1 MTVSCLYKYIVTQ
14 RIKELEEKNAKLTK
28 EVEAMSVK
36 VAELNVFDLIKDSG
50 DGTVDA
56 SKILVAA
63 LESKVFKKFSLLD
76 EKIKDSMNE
85 VLKAKNGTINNKNE
99 IDGLSRLITKLRDDL
114 EDTGNKNQENVEL
127 LHKEDSN
134 ITASMKEATEN
145 LQSNITKLQE
155 DLEKKISQIQYEI
168 NDKIIA
174 LESLPISSVENNK
187 ATSSKEGDI
196 FDDNKF
202 KALAKKVN
210 DVENLV
216 RQIMNSKALDEVSNT
231 VKSIQFDLQNR
242 LNHDDLKELYNF
254 HYGDVELINDVKDSI
269 NLLYDDNRKAINDIQ
284 ALNRKMES
292 ITANVTALQSM
303 PRGGGDKGPTVDIT
317 KFIDTGKFMESTKA
331 LYKEIERI
339 RKDNEDN
346 RRNIDDILNQIKTLA
361 NADNVNNVE
370 TKLTNLITEFKV
382 VVNKKYADKYETN
395 KIIKVLENQMKAIQE
410 DSSKRNEAG
419 DNWLLAKRPLNSFK
433 CASCEANLEH
443 LNSNQEYLPWNK
455 YPARDDKSYRM
466 GSGFSHMLQMMSSEL
481 VKNYD
486 KKEFSSDIEDS
497 KRKKRSFSGIRNK
510 VRSGRIAL
518 PKVRI
523 NKKAINLIDDMP
535 HYSDDENN
543 YSDNYETKQVVLN
556 PTSPKIMKVV
566 KKKKQS
572 NI

>member
-1 MTVSCLYKYIVTQ
+1 MG
-14 RIKELEEKNAKLTK
+14 
-28 EVEAMSVK
+28 VK

-50 DGTVDA
+50 DGSVDA

-63 LESKVFKKFSLLD
+63 LESKVFKKFSLID

-85 VLKAKNGTINNKNE
+85 VLKAKNATINYKNE
-99 IDGLSRLITKLRDDL
+99 IDGLSRLITKLRDDI
-114 EDTGNKNQENVEL
+114 EDTDNKIKENVEIL
-127 LHKEDSN
+127 NKED
-134 ITASMKEATEN
+134 ASIKTSMNDAGLNFQN
-145 LQSNITKLQE
+145 LITKLQE
-155 DLEKKISQIQYEI
+155 DLEKKITQIQYEI

-174 LESLPISSVENNK
+174 LESLPISSAEN
-187 ATSSKEGDI
+187 ATSAKEGDI
-196 FDDNKF
+196 FDDKKF

-216 RQIMNSKALDEVSNT
+216 RQIMNSKALDEVNNKI
-231 VKSIQFDLQNR
+231 KSLQFDLQNR

-284 ALNRKMES
+284 ALNRKIES
-292 ITANVTALQSM
+292 ITANVTALQAM

-331 LYKEIERI
+331 LYKEIERL

-346 RRNIDDILNQIKTLA
+346 RRNIDDILNQIKSMA

-370 TKLTNLITEFKV
+370 AKLTNLITEFKV

-395 KIIKVLENQMKAIQE
+395 KIIKVLENQVKAIQE
-410 DSSKRNEAG
+410 DSSKKNEG
-419 DNWLLAKRPLNSFK
+419 GENWLLAKRPLNNFK
-433 CASCEANLEH
+433 CASCEANLEKM
-443 LNSNQEYLPWNK
+443 NSNQEYLPWNK
-455 YPARDDKSYRM
+455 YPARDEKSYRM
-466 GSGFSHMLQMMSSEL
+466 GSGFSHVLQMMSSEL

-486 KKEFSSDIEDS
+486 KKDFSSDIEDS
-497 KRKKRSFSGIRNK
+497 KGKKRAFSGIRNK

-523 NKKAINLIDDMP
+523 NKKPINLIDDMP

-543 YSDNYETKQVVLN
+543 FSDHYETKQVVLN

-572 NI
+572 KI

>member
-1 MTVSCLYKYIVTQ
+1 MG
-14 RIKELEEKNAKLTK
+14 
-28 EVEAMSVK
+28 VK

-50 DGTVDA
+50 DGSVDA

-63 LESKVFKKFSLLD
+63 LESKVFKKFSLID

-85 VLKAKNGTINNKNE
+85 VLKAKNATINYKNE
-99 IDGLSRLITKLRDDL
+99 IDGLSRLITKLRDDI
-114 EDTGNKNQENVEL
+114 EDTDNKIKENVEIL
-127 LHKEDSN
+127 NKED
-134 ITASMKEATEN
+134 ASIKTSMNDAGLNFQN
-145 LQSNITKLQE
+145 LITKLQE
-155 DLEKKISQIQYEI
+155 DLEKKITQIQYEI

-174 LESLPISSVENNK
+174 LESLPISSAEN
-187 ATSSKEGDI
+187 ATSAKEGDI
-196 FDDNKF
+196 FDDKKF

-216 RQIMNSKALDEVSNT
+216 RQIMNSKALDEVNNKI
-231 VKSIQFDLQNR
+231 KSLQFDLQNR

-284 ALNRKMES
+284 ALNRKIES
-292 ITANVTALQSM
+292 ITANVTALQAM

-331 LYKEIERI
+331 LYKEIERL

-346 RRNIDDILNQIKTLA
+346 RRNIDDILNQIKSMA

-370 TKLTNLITEFKV
+370 AKLTNLITEFKV

-395 KIIKVLENQMKAIQE
+395 KIIKVLENQVKAIQE
-410 DSSKRNEAG
+410 DSSKKNEG
-419 DNWLLAKRPLNSFK
+419 GENWLLAKRPLNNFK
-433 CASCEANLEH
+433 CASCEANLENM
-443 LNSNQEYLPWNK
+443 NSNREYLPWNK
-455 YPARDDKSYRM
+455 YPARDEKSYRM
-466 GSGFSHMLQMMSSEL
+466 GSGFSHVLQMMSSEL

-486 KKEFSSDIEDS
+486 KKDFSSDIEDS
-497 KRKKRSFSGIRNK
+497 KGKKRSFSGIRNK

-523 NKKAINLIDDMP
+523 NKKPINLIDDMP

-543 YSDNYETKQVVLN
+543 FSDHYETKQVVLN

-572 NI
+572 KI

>member
-1 MTVSCLYKYIVTQ
+1 MG
-14 RIKELEEKNAKLTK
+14 
-28 EVEAMSVK
+28 VK

-50 DGTVDA
+50 DGSVDA

-63 LESKVFKKFSLLD
+63 LESKVFKKFSLID

-85 VLKAKNGTINNKNE
+85 VLKAKNATINYKNE
-99 IDGLSRLITKLRDDL
+99 IDGLSRLITKLRDDI
-114 EDTGNKNQENVEL
+114 EDTDNKIKENVEIL
-127 LHKEDSN
+127 NKED
-134 ITASMKEATEN
+134 ASIKTSMNDAGLNFQN
-145 LQSNITKLQE
+145 LITKLQE
-155 DLEKKISQIQYEI
+155 DLEKKITQIQYEI

-174 LESLPISSVENNK
+174 LESLPISSAEN
-187 ATSSKEGDI
+187 ATSAKEGDI
-196 FDDNKF
+196 FDDKKF

-216 RQIMNSKALDEVSNT
+216 RQIMNSKALDEVNNKI
-231 VKSIQFDLQNR
+231 KSLQFDLQNR

-284 ALNRKMES
+284 ALNRKIES
-292 ITANVTALQSM
+292 ITANVTALQAM

-331 LYKEIERI
+331 LYKEIERL

-346 RRNIDDILNQIKTLA
+346 RRNIDDILNQIKSMA

-370 TKLTNLITEFKV
+370 AKLTNLITEFKV

-395 KIIKVLENQMKAIQE
+395 KIIKVLENQVKAIQE
-410 DSSKRNEAG
+410 DSSKKNEG
-419 DNWLLAKRPLNSFK
+419 GENWLLAKRPLNNFK
-433 CASCEANLEH
+433 CASCEANLENM
-443 LNSNQEYLPWNK
+443 NSNQEYLPWNK
-455 YPARDDKSYRM
+455 YPARDEKSYRM
-466 GSGFSHMLQMMSSEL
+466 GSGFSHVLQMMSSEL

-486 KKEFSSDIEDS
+486 KKDFSSDIEDS
-497 KRKKRSFSGIRNK
+497 KGKKRSFSGIRKK

-523 NKKAINLIDDMP
+523 NKKPINLIDDMP

-543 YSDNYETKQVVLN
+543 FSDHYETKQVVLN

-572 NI
+572 KI

>member
-1 MTVSCLYKYIVTQ
+1 MG
-14 RIKELEEKNAKLTK
+14 
-28 EVEAMSVK
+28 VK

-50 DGTVDA
+50 DGSVDA

-63 LESKVFKKFSLLD
+63 LESKVFKKFSLID

-85 VLKAKNGTINNKNE
+85 VLKAKNATINNKNE
-99 IDGLSRLITKLRDDL
+99 IDGLSRLITKLRDDI
-114 EDTGNKNQENVEL
+114 EDTDNKIKENVEIL
-127 LHKEDSN
+127 NKED
-134 ITASMKEATEN
+134 ASIKTSMNDAGLNFQN
-145 LQSNITKLQE
+145 LITKLQE
-155 DLEKKISQIQYEI
+155 DLEKKITQIQYEI

-174 LESLPISSVENNK
+174 LESLPISSAEN
-187 ATSSKEGDI
+187 ATSAKEGDI
-196 FDDNKF
+196 FDDKKF

-216 RQIMNSKALDEVSNT
+216 RQIMNSKALDEVNNKI
-231 VKSIQFDLQNR
+231 KSLQFDLQNR

-284 ALNRKMES
+284 ALNRKIES
-292 ITANVTALQSM
+292 ITANVTALQAM

-331 LYKEIERI
+331 LYKEIERL

-346 RRNIDDILNQIKTLA
+346 RRNIDDILNQIKSMA

-370 TKLTNLITEFKV
+370 AKLTNLITEFKV

-395 KIIKVLENQMKAIQE
+395 KIIKVLENQVKAIQE
-410 DSSKRNEAG
+410 DSSKKNEG
-419 DNWLLAKRPLNSFK
+419 GENWLLAKRPLNNFK
-433 CASCEANLEH
+433 CASCEANLENM
-443 LNSNQEYLPWNK
+443 NSNQEYLPWNK
-455 YPARDDKSYRM
+455 YPARDEKSYRM
-466 GSGFSHMLQMMSSEL
+466 GSGFSHVLQMMSSEL

-486 KKEFSSDIEDS
+486 KKDFSSDIEDS
-497 KRKKRSFSGIRNK
+497 KGKKRSFSGIRNK

-523 NKKAINLIDDMP
+523 NKKPINLIDDMP

-543 YSDNYETKQVVLN
+543 FSDHYETKQVVLN

-572 NI
+572 KI

>member
-1 MTVSCLYKYIVTQ
+1 MG
-14 RIKELEEKNAKLTK
+14 
-28 EVEAMSVK
+28 VK

-50 DGTVDA
+50 DGSVDA

-63 LESKVFKKFSLLD
+63 LESKVFKKFSLID

-85 VLKAKNGTINNKNE
+85 VLKAKNATINYKNE
-99 IDGLSRLITKLRDDL
+99 IDGLSRLITKLRDDI
-114 EDTGNKNQENVEL
+114 EDTDNKIKENVEIL
-127 LHKEDSN
+127 NKED
-134 ITASMKEATEN
+134 ASIKTSMNDAGLNFQN
-145 LQSNITKLQE
+145 LITKLQE
-155 DLEKKISQIQYEI
+155 DLEKKITQIQYEI

-174 LESLPISSVENNK
+174 LESLPISSAEN
-187 ATSSKEGDI
+187 ATSAKEGDI
-196 FDDNKF
+196 FDDKKF

-216 RQIMNSKALDEVSNT
+216 RQIMNSKALDEVNNKI
-231 VKSIQFDLQNR
+231 KSLQFDLQNR

-284 ALNRKMES
+284 ALNRKIES
-292 ITANVTALQSM
+292 ITANVTALQAM

-331 LYKEIERI
+331 LYKEIERL

-346 RRNIDDILNQIKTLA
+346 RRNIDDILNQIKSMA

-370 TKLTNLITEFKV
+370 AKLTNLITEFKV

-395 KIIKVLENQMKAIQE
+395 KIIKVLENQVKAIQE
-410 DSSKRNEAG
+410 DSSKKNEG
-419 DNWLLAKRPLNSFK
+419 GENWLLAKRPLNNFK
-433 CASCEANLEH
+433 CASCEANLENM
-443 LNSNQEYLPWNK
+443 NSNQEYLPWNK
-455 YPARDDKSYRM
+455 YPARDEKSYRM
-466 GSGFSHMLQMMSSEL
+466 GSGFSHVLQMMSSEL

-486 KKEFSSDIEDS
+486 KKDFSSDIEDS
-497 KRKKRSFSGIRNK
+497 KGKKRSFSGIRNK

-523 NKKAINLIDDMP
+523 NKKPINLIDDMP
-535 HYSDDENN
+535 LYSDDENN
-543 YSDNYETKQVVLN
+543 FSDHYETKQVVLN

-572 NI
+572 KI

>member
-1 MTVSCLYKYIVTQ
+1 MG
-14 RIKELEEKNAKLTK
+14 
-28 EVEAMSVK
+28 VK

-50 DGTVDA
+50 DGSVDA

-63 LESKVFKKFSLLD
+63 LESKVFKKFSLID

-85 VLKAKNGTINNKNE
+85 VLKAKNATINYKNE
-99 IDGLSRLITKLRDDL
+99 IDGLSRLITKLRDDI
-114 EDTGNKNQENVEL
+114 EDTDNKIKENVEIL
-127 LHKEDSN
+127 NKED
-134 ITASMKEATEN
+134 ASIKTSMNDAGLNFQN
-145 LQSNITKLQE
+145 LITKLQE
-155 DLEKKISQIQYEI
+155 DLEKKITQIQYEI

-174 LESLPISSVENNK
+174 LESLPISSAEN
-187 ATSSKEGDI
+187 ATSAKEGDI
-196 FDDNKF
+196 LDDKKF

-216 RQIMNSKALDEVSNT
+216 RQIMNSKALDEVNNKI
-231 VKSIQFDLQNR
+231 KSLQFDLQNR

-284 ALNRKMES
+284 ALNRKIES
-292 ITANVTALQSM
+292 ITANVTALQAM

-331 LYKEIERI
+331 LYKEIERL

-346 RRNIDDILNQIKTLA
+346 RRNIDDILNQIKSMA

-370 TKLTNLITEFKV
+370 AKLTNLITEFKV

-395 KIIKVLENQMKAIQE
+395 KIIKVLENQVKAIQE
-410 DSSKRNEAG
+410 DSSKKNEG
-419 DNWLLAKRPLNSFK
+419 GENWLLAKRPLNNFK
-433 CASCEANLEH
+433 CASCEANLEKM
-443 LNSNQEYLPWNK
+443 NSNQEYLPWNK
-455 YPARDDKSYRM
+455 YPARDEKSYRM
-466 GSGFSHMLQMMSSEL
+466 GSGFSHVLQMMSSEL

-486 KKEFSSDIEDS
+486 KKDFSSDIEDS
-497 KRKKRSFSGIRNK
+497 KGKKRAFSGIRNK

-523 NKKAINLIDDMP
+523 NKKPINLIDDMP

-543 YSDNYETKQVVLN
+543 FSDHYETKQVVLN

-572 NI
+572 KI

>member
-1 MTVSCLYKYIVTQ
+1 MG
-14 RIKELEEKNAKLTK
+14 
-28 EVEAMSVK
+28 VK

-50 DGTVDA
+50 DGSVDA

-63 LESKVFKKFSLLD
+63 LESKVFKKFSLID

-85 VLKAKNGTINNKNE
+85 VLKAKNATINCKNE
-99 IDGLSRLITKLRDDL
+99 IDGLSRLITKLRDDI
-114 EDTGNKNQENVEL
+114 EDTDNKIKENVEIL
-127 LHKEDSN
+127 NKED
-134 ITASMKEATEN
+134 ASIKTSMNDAGLNFQN
-145 LQSNITKLQE
+145 LITKLQE
-155 DLEKKISQIQYEI
+155 DLEKKITQIQYEI

-174 LESLPISSVENNK
+174 LESLPISSAEN
-187 ATSSKEGDI
+187 ATSAKEGDI
-196 FDDNKF
+196 FDDKKF

-216 RQIMNSKALDEVSNT
+216 RQIMNSKALDEVNNKI
-231 VKSIQFDLQNR
+231 KSLQFDLQNR

-284 ALNRKMES
+284 ALNRKIES
-292 ITANVTALQSM
+292 ITANVTALQAM

-331 LYKEIERI
+331 LYKEIERL

-346 RRNIDDILNQIKTLA
+346 RRNIDDILNQIKSMA

-370 TKLTNLITEFKV
+370 AKLTNLITEFKV

-395 KIIKVLENQMKAIQE
+395 KIIKVLENQVKAIQE
-410 DSSKRNEAG
+410 DSSKKNEG
-419 DNWLLAKRPLNSFK
+419 GENWLLAKRPLNNFK
-433 CASCEANLEH
+433 CASCEANLENM
-443 LNSNQEYLPWNK
+443 NSNQEYLPWNK
-455 YPARDDKSYRM
+455 YPARDEKSYRM
-466 GSGFSHMLQMMSSEL
+466 GSGFSHVLQMMSSEL

-486 KKEFSSDIEDS
+486 KKDFSSDIEDS
-497 KRKKRSFSGIRNK
+497 KGKKRSFSGIRNK

-523 NKKAINLIDDMP
+523 NKKPINLIDDMP

-543 YSDNYETKQVVLN
+543 FSDHYETKQVVLN

-572 NI
+572 KI

>member
-1 MTVSCLYKYIVTQ
+1 MG
-14 RIKELEEKNAKLTK
+14 
-28 EVEAMSVK
+28 VK

-50 DGTVDA
+50 DGSVDA

-63 LESKVFKKFSLLD
+63 LESKVFKKFSLID

-85 VLKAKNGTINNKNE
+85 VLKAKNATINYKNE
-99 IDGLSRLITKLRDDL
+99 IDGLSRLITKLRDDI
-114 EDTGNKNQENVEL
+114 EDTDNKIKENVEIL
-127 LHKEDSN
+127 NKED
-134 ITASMKEATEN
+134 ASIKTSMNDAGLNFQN
-145 LQSNITKLQE
+145 LITKLQE
-155 DLEKKISQIQYEI
+155 DLEKKITQIQYEI

-174 LESLPISSVENNK
+174 LESLPISSAEN
-187 ATSSKEGDI
+187 ATSAKEGDI
-196 FDDNKF
+196 FDDKKF
-202 KALAKKVN
+202 KALAKKVS

-216 RQIMNSKALDEVSNT
+216 RQIMNSKALDEVNNKI
-231 VKSIQFDLQNR
+231 KSLQFDLQNR

-284 ALNRKMES
+284 ALNRKIES
-292 ITANVTALQSM
+292 ITANVTALQAM

-331 LYKEIERI
+331 LYKEIERL

-346 RRNIDDILNQIKTLA
+346 RRNIDDILNQIKSMA

-370 TKLTNLITEFKV
+370 AKLTNLITEFKV

-395 KIIKVLENQMKAIQE
+395 KIIKVLENQVKAIQE
-410 DSSKRNEAG
+410 DSSKKNEG
-419 DNWLLAKRPLNSFK
+419 GENWLLAKRPLNNFK
-433 CASCEANLEH
+433 CASCEANLENM
-443 LNSNQEYLPWNK
+443 NSNQEYLPWNK
-455 YPARDDKSYRM
+455 YPARDEKSYRM
-466 GSGFSHMLQMMSSEL
+466 GSGFSHVLQMMSSEL

-486 KKEFSSDIEDS
+486 KKDFSSDIEDS
-497 KRKKRSFSGIRNK
+497 KGKKRSFSGIRNK

-523 NKKAINLIDDMP
+523 NKKPINLIDDMP

-543 YSDNYETKQVVLN
+543 FSDHYETKQVVLN

-572 NI
+572 KI

>member
-1 MTVSCLYKYIVTQ
+1 MG
-14 RIKELEEKNAKLTK
+14 
-28 EVEAMSVK
+28 VK

-50 DGTVDA
+50 DGSVDA

-63 LESKVFKKFSLLD
+63 LESKVFKKFSLID

-85 VLKAKNGTINNKNE
+85 VLKAKNATINYKNE
-99 IDGLSRLITKLRDDL
+99 IDGLSRLITKLRDDI
-114 EDTGNKNQENVEL
+114 EDTDNKIKENVEIL
-127 LHKEDSN
+127 NKED
-134 ITASMKEATEN
+134 ASIKTSMNDAGLNFQN
-145 LQSNITKLQE
+145 LITKLQE
-155 DLEKKISQIQYEI
+155 DLEKKITQIQYEI

-174 LESLPISSVENNK
+174 LESLPISSAEN
-187 ATSSKEGDI
+187 ATSAKEGDI
-196 FDDNKF
+196 FDDKKF

-216 RQIMNSKALDEVSNT
+216 RQIMNSKALDEVNNKI
-231 VKSIQFDLQNR
+231 KSLQFDLQNR

-284 ALNRKMES
+284 ALNRKIES
-292 ITANVTALQSM
+292 ITANVTALQAM

-331 LYKEIERI
+331 LYKEIERL

-346 RRNIDDILNQIKTLA
+346 RRNIDDILNQIKSMA

-370 TKLTNLITEFKV
+370 AKLTNLITEFKV

-395 KIIKVLENQMKAIQE
+395 KIIKVLENQVKAIQE
-410 DSSKRNEAG
+410 DSSKKNEG
-419 DNWLLAKRPLNSFK
+419 GENWLLAKRPLNNFK
-433 CASCEANLEH
+433 CASCEANLENM
-443 LNSNQEYLPWNK
+443 NSNQEYLPWNK
-455 YPARDDKSYRM
+455 YPARDEKSYRM
-466 GSGFSHMLQMMSSEL
+466 GSGFSHVLQMMSSEL

-486 KKEFSSDIEDS
+486 KKDFSSDIEDS
-497 KRKKRSFSGIRNK
+497 KGKKRAFSGIRNK

-523 NKKAINLIDDMP
+523 NKKPINLIDDMP

-543 YSDNYETKQVVLN
+543 FSDHYETKQVVLN

-572 NI
+572 KI

>member
-1 MTVSCLYKYIVTQ
+1 MG
-14 RIKELEEKNAKLTK
+14 
-28 EVEAMSVK
+28 VK

-50 DGTVDA
+50 DGSVDA

-63 LESKVFKKFSLLD
+63 LESKVFKKFSLID

-85 VLKAKNGTINNKNE
+85 VLKAKNATINYKNE
-99 IDGLSRLITKLRDDL
+99 IDGLSRLITKLRDDI
-114 EDTGNKNQENVEL
+114 EDTDNKIKENVEIL
-127 LHKEDSN
+127 NKED
-134 ITASMKEATEN
+134 ASIKTSMNDAGLNFQN
-145 LQSNITKLQE
+145 LITKLQE
-155 DLEKKISQIQYEI
+155 DLEKKITQIQYEI

-174 LESLPISSVENNK
+174 LESLPISSAEN
-187 ATSSKEGDI
+187 ATSAKEGDI
-196 FDDNKF
+196 FDDKKF

-216 RQIMNSKALDEVSNT
+216 RQIMNSKALDEVNNKI
-231 VKSIQFDLQNR
+231 KSLQFDLQNR

-269 NLLYDDNRKAINDIQ
+269 NLLYDDNRKAINDIH
-284 ALNRKMES
+284 ALNRKIES
-292 ITANVTALQSM
+292 ITANVTALQAM

-331 LYKEIERI
+331 LYKEIERL

-346 RRNIDDILNQIKTLA
+346 RRNIDDILNQIKSMA

-370 TKLTNLITEFKV
+370 AKLTNLITEFKV

-395 KIIKVLENQMKAIQE
+395 KIIKVLENQVKAIQE
-410 DSSKRNEAG
+410 DSSKKNEG
-419 DNWLLAKRPLNSFK
+419 GENWLLAKRPLNNFK
-433 CASCEANLEH
+433 CASCEANLENM
-443 LNSNQEYLPWNK
+443 NSNQEYLPWNK
-455 YPARDDKSYRM
+455 YPARDEKSYRM
-466 GSGFSHMLQMMSSEL
+466 GSGFSHVLQMMSSEL

-486 KKEFSSDIEDS
+486 KKDFSSDIEDS
-497 KRKKRSFSGIRNK
+497 KGKKRSFSGIRKK

-523 NKKAINLIDDMP
+523 NKKPINLIDDMP

-543 YSDNYETKQVVLN
+543 FSDHYETKQVVLN

-572 NI
+572 KI

>member
-1 MTVSCLYKYIVTQ
+1 MG
-14 RIKELEEKNAKLTK
+14 
-28 EVEAMSVK
+28 VK

-50 DGTVDA
+50 DGSVDA

-63 LESKVFKKFSLLD
+63 LESKVFKKFSLID

-85 VLKAKNGTINNKNE
+85 VLKAKNATINYKNE
-99 IDGLSRLITKLRDDL
+99 IDGLSRLITKLRDDI
-114 EDTGNKNQENVEL
+114 EDTDNKIKENVEIL
-127 LHKEDSN
+127 NKED
-134 ITASMKEATEN
+134 ASIKTSMNDAGLNFQN
-145 LQSNITKLQE
+145 LITKLQE
-155 DLEKKISQIQYEI
+155 DLEEKITQIQYEI

-174 LESLPISSVENNK
+174 LESLPISSAEN
-187 ATSSKEGDI
+187 ATSAKEGDI
-196 FDDNKF
+196 FDDKKF

-216 RQIMNSKALDEVSNT
+216 RQIMNSKALDEVNNKI
-231 VKSIQFDLQNR
+231 KSLQFDLQNR

-284 ALNRKMES
+284 ALNRKIES
-292 ITANVTALQSM
+292 ITANVTALQAM

-331 LYKEIERI
+331 LYKEIERL

-346 RRNIDDILNQIKTLA
+346 RRNIDDILNQIKSMA

-370 TKLTNLITEFKV
+370 AKLTNLITEFKV

-395 KIIKVLENQMKAIQE
+395 KIIKVLENQVKAIQE
-410 DSSKRNEAG
+410 DSSKKNEG
-419 DNWLLAKRPLNSFK
+419 GENWLLAKRPLNNFK
-433 CASCEANLEH
+433 CASCEANLEKM
-443 LNSNQEYLPWNK
+443 NSNQEYLPWNK
-455 YPARDDKSYRM
+455 YPARDEKSYRM
-466 GSGFSHMLQMMSSEL
+466 GSGFSHVLQMMSSEL

-486 KKEFSSDIEDS
+486 KKDFSSDIEDS
-497 KRKKRSFSGIRNK
+497 KGKKRSFSGIRNK

-523 NKKAINLIDDMP
+523 NKKPINLIDDMP

-543 YSDNYETKQVVLN
+543 FSDHYETKQVVLN

-572 NI
+572 KI

>member
-1 MTVSCLYKYIVTQ
+1 MG
-14 RIKELEEKNAKLTK
+14 
-28 EVEAMSVK
+28 VK

-50 DGTVDA
+50 DGSVDA

-63 LESKVFKKFSLLD
+63 LESKVFKKFSLID

-85 VLKAKNGTINNKNE
+85 VLKAKNATINYKNE
-99 IDGLSRLITKLRDDL
+99 IDGLSRLITKLRDDI
-114 EDTGNKNQENVEL
+114 EDTDNKIKENVEIL
-127 LHKEDSN
+127 NKED
-134 ITASMKEATEN
+134 ASIKTSMNDAGLNFQN
-145 LQSNITKLQE
+145 LITKLQE
-155 DLEKKISQIQYEI
+155 DLEKKITQIQYEI

-174 LESLPISSVENNK
+174 LESLPISSAEN
-187 ATSSKEGDI
+187 ATSAKEGDI
-196 FDDNKF
+196 FDDKKF

-216 RQIMNSKALDEVSNT
+216 RQIMNSKALDEVNNKI
-231 VKSIQFDLQNR
+231 KSLQFDLQNR

-284 ALNRKMES
+284 ALNRKIES
-292 ITANVTALQSM
+292 ITANVTALQAM

-331 LYKEIERI
+331 LYKEIERL

-346 RRNIDDILNQIKTLA
+346 RRNIDDILNQIKSMA

-370 TKLTNLITEFKV
+370 AKLTNLITEFKV

-395 KIIKVLENQMKAIQE
+395 KIIKVLENQVKAIQE
-410 DSSKRNEAG
+410 DSSKKNEG
-419 DNWLLAKRPLNSFK
+419 GENWLLAKRPLNNFK
-433 CASCEANLEH
+433 CASCEANLENM
-443 LNSNQEYLPWNK
+443 NSNQEYLPWNK
-455 YPARDDKSYRM
+455 YPARDEKSYRM
-466 GSGFSHMLQMMSSEL
+466 GSGFSHVLQMMSSEL

-486 KKEFSSDIEDS
+486 KKDFSSDIEDS
-497 KRKKRSFSGIRNK
+497 KGKKRSFSGIRNK

-523 NKKAINLIDDMP
+523 NKKLINLIDDMP

-543 YSDNYETKQVVLN
+543 FSDHYETKQVVLN

-572 NI
+572 KI

>member
-1 MTVSCLYKYIVTQ
+1 MG
-14 RIKELEEKNAKLTK
+14 
-28 EVEAMSVK
+28 VK

-50 DGTVDA
+50 DGSVDA

-63 LESKVFKKFSLLD
+63 LESKVFKKFSLID

-85 VLKAKNGTINNKNE
+85 VLKAKNATINYKNE
-99 IDGLSRLITKLRDDL
+99 IDGLSRLITKLRDDI
-114 EDTGNKNQENVEL
+114 EDTDNKIKENVEIL
-127 LHKEDSN
+127 NKED
-134 ITASMKEATEN
+134 ASIKTSMNDAGLNFQN
-145 LQSNITKLQE
+145 LITKLQE
-155 DLEKKISQIQYEI
+155 DLEKKITQIQYEI

-174 LESLPISSVENNK
+174 LESLPISSAEN
-187 ATSSKEGDI
+187 ATSAKEGDI
-196 FDDNKF
+196 FDDKKF

-216 RQIMNSKALDEVSNT
+216 RQIMNSKALDEVNNKI
-231 VKSIQFDLQNR
+231 KSLQFDLQNR

-284 ALNRKMES
+284 ALNRKIES
-292 ITANVTALQSM
+292 ITANVTALQAM

-331 LYKEIERI
+331 LYKEIERL

-346 RRNIDDILNQIKTLA
+346 RRNIDDILNQIKSMA
-361 NADNVNNVE
+361 NADNVNDVE
-370 TKLTNLITEFKV
+370 AKLTNLITEFKV

-395 KIIKVLENQMKAIQE
+395 KIIKVLENQVKAIQE
-410 DSSKRNEAG
+410 DSSKKNEG
-419 DNWLLAKRPLNSFK
+419 GENWLLAKRPLNNFK
-433 CASCEANLEH
+433 CASCEANLEKM
-443 LNSNQEYLPWNK
+443 NSNQEYLPWNK
-455 YPARDDKSYRM
+455 YPARDEKSYRM
-466 GSGFSHMLQMMSSEL
+466 GSGFSHVLQMMSSEL

-486 KKEFSSDIEDS
+486 KKDFSSDIEDS
-497 KRKKRSFSGIRNK
+497 KGKKRSFSGIRNK

-523 NKKAINLIDDMP
+523 NKKPINLIDDMP

-543 YSDNYETKQVVLN
+543 FSDHYETKQVVLN

-572 NI
+572 KI

>member
-1 MTVSCLYKYIVTQ
+1 MG
-14 RIKELEEKNAKLTK
+14 
-28 EVEAMSVK
+28 VK

-50 DGTVDA
+50 DGSVDA

-63 LESKVFKKFSLLD
+63 LESKVFKKFSLID

-85 VLKAKNGTINNKNE
+85 VLKAKNATINYKNE
-99 IDGLSRLITKLRDDL
+99 IDGLSRLITKLRDDI
-114 EDTGNKNQENVEL
+114 EDTDNKIKENVEIL
-127 LHKEDSN
+127 NKED
-134 ITASMKEATEN
+134 ASIKTSMNDAGLNFQN
-145 LQSNITKLQE
+145 LITKLQE
-155 DLEKKISQIQYEI
+155 DLEKKITQIQYEI

-174 LESLPISSVENNK
+174 LESLPISSAEN
-187 ATSSKEGDI
+187 ATSAKEGDI
-196 FDDNKF
+196 FDDKKF

-216 RQIMNSKALDEVSNT
+216 RQIMNSKALDEVNNKI
-231 VKSIQFDLQNR
+231 KSLQFDLQNR

-284 ALNRKMES
+284 ALNRKIES
-292 ITANVTALQSM
+292 ITANVTALQAM

-331 LYKEIERI
+331 LYKEIERL

-346 RRNIDDILNQIKTLA
+346 RRNIDDILNQIKSMA

-370 TKLTNLITEFKV
+370 AKLTNLITEFKV

-395 KIIKVLENQMKAIQE
+395 KIIKVLENQVKEIQE
-410 DSSKRNEAG
+410 DSSKKNEG
-419 DNWLLAKRPLNSFK
+419 GENWLLAKRPLNNFK
-433 CASCEANLEH
+433 CASCEANLENM
-443 LNSNQEYLPWNK
+443 NSNQEYLPWNK
-455 YPARDDKSYRM
+455 YPARDEKSYRM
-466 GSGFSHMLQMMSSEL
+466 GSGFSHVLQMMSSEL

-486 KKEFSSDIEDS
+486 KKDFSSDIEDS
-497 KRKKRSFSGIRNK
+497 KGKKRSFSGIRNK

-523 NKKAINLIDDMP
+523 NKKPINLIDDMP

-543 YSDNYETKQVVLN
+543 FSDHYETKQVVLN

-572 NI
+572 KI

>member
-1 MTVSCLYKYIVTQ
+1 MG
-14 RIKELEEKNAKLTK
+14 
-28 EVEAMSVK
+28 VK

-50 DGTVDA
+50 DGSVDA

-63 LESKVFKKFSLLD
+63 LESKVFKKFSLID

-85 VLKAKNGTINNKNE
+85 VLKAKNATINYKNE
-99 IDGLSRLITKLRDDL
+99 IDGLSRLITKLRDDI
-114 EDTGNKNQENVEL
+114 EDTDNKIKENVEIL
-127 LHKEDSN
+127 NKEDASIKTSMNDAGLN
-134 ITASMKEATEN
+134 IQN
-145 LQSNITKLQE
+145 LITKLQE
-155 DLEKKISQIQYEI
+155 DLEKKITQIQYEI

-174 LESLPISSVENNK
+174 LESLPISSAEN
-187 ATSSKEGDI
+187 ATSAKEGDI
-196 FDDNKF
+196 FDDKKF

-216 RQIMNSKALDEVSNT
+216 RQIMNSKALDEVNNKI
-231 VKSIQFDLQNR
+231 KSLQFDLQNR

-284 ALNRKMES
+284 ALNRKIES
-292 ITANVTALQSM
+292 ITANVTALQAM

-331 LYKEIERI
+331 LYKEIERL

-346 RRNIDDILNQIKTLA
+346 RRNIDDILNQIKSMA

-370 TKLTNLITEFKV
+370 AKLTNLITEFKV

-395 KIIKVLENQMKAIQE
+395 KIIKVLENQVKAIQE
-410 DSSKRNEAG
+410 DSSKKNEG
-419 DNWLLAKRPLNSFK
+419 GENWLLAKRPLNNFK
-433 CASCEANLEH
+433 CASCEANLENM
-443 LNSNQEYLPWNK
+443 NSNREYLPWNK
-455 YPARDDKSYRM
+455 YPARDEKSYRM
-466 GSGFSHMLQMMSSEL
+466 GSGFSHVLQMMSSEL

-486 KKEFSSDIEDS
+486 KKDFSSDIEDS
-497 KRKKRSFSGIRNK
+497 KGKKRSFSGIRNK

-523 NKKAINLIDDMP
+523 NKKPINLIDDMP

-543 YSDNYETKQVVLN
+543 FSDHYETKQVVLN

-572 NI
+572 KI

>member
-1 MTVSCLYKYIVTQ
+1 MG
-14 RIKELEEKNAKLTK
+14 
-28 EVEAMSVK
+28 VK

-50 DGTVDA
+50 DGSVDA

-63 LESKVFKKFSLLD
+63 LESKVFKKFSLID

-85 VLKAKNGTINNKNE
+85 VLKAKNATINYKNE
-99 IDGLSRLITKLRDDL
+99 IDGLSRLITKLRDDI
-114 EDTGNKNQENVEL
+114 EDTDNKIKENVEIL
-127 LHKEDSN
+127 NKED
-134 ITASMKEATEN
+134 ASIKTSMNDAGLNFQN
-145 LQSNITKLQE
+145 LITKLQE
-155 DLEKKISQIQYEI
+155 DLEKKITQIQYEI

-174 LESLPISSVENNK
+174 LESLPISSAEN
-187 ATSSKEGDI
+187 ATSAKEGDI
-196 FDDNKF
+196 FDDKKF

-216 RQIMNSKALDEVSNT
+216 RQIMNSKALDEVNNKI
-231 VKSIQFDLQNR
+231 KSLQFDLQNR

-284 ALNRKMES
+284 ALNRKIES
-292 ITANVTALQSM
+292 ITANVTALQAM

-317 KFIDTGKFMESTKA
+317 KFIDTGKFMESSKA
-331 LYKEIERI
+331 LYKEIERL

-346 RRNIDDILNQIKTLA
+346 RRNIDDILNQIKSMA

-370 TKLTNLITEFKV
+370 AKLTNLITEFKV

-395 KIIKVLENQMKAIQE
+395 KIIKVLENQVKAIQE
-410 DSSKRNEAG
+410 DSSKKNEG
-419 DNWLLAKRPLNSFK
+419 GENWLLAKRPLNNFK
-433 CASCEANLEH
+433 CASCEANLENM
-443 LNSNQEYLPWNK
+443 NSNREYLPWNK
-455 YPARDDKSYRM
+455 YPARDEKSYRM
-466 GSGFSHMLQMMSSEL
+466 GSGFSHVLQMMSSEL

-486 KKEFSSDIEDS
+486 KKDFSSDIEDS
-497 KRKKRSFSGIRNK
+497 KGKKRSFSGIRNK

-523 NKKAINLIDDMP
+523 NKKPINLIDDMP

-543 YSDNYETKQVVLN
+543 FSDHYETKQVVLN

-572 NI
+572 KI

>member
-1 MTVSCLYKYIVTQ
+1 MG
-14 RIKELEEKNAKLTK
+14 
-28 EVEAMSVK
+28 VK

-50 DGTVDA
+50 DGSVDA

-63 LESKVFKKFSLLD
+63 LESKVFKKFSLID

-85 VLKAKNGTINNKNE
+85 VLKAKNATINYKNE
-99 IDGLSRLITKLRDDL
+99 IDGLSRLITKLRDDI
-114 EDTGNKNQENVEL
+114 EDTDNKIKENVEIL
-127 LHKEDSN
+127 NKED
-134 ITASMKEATEN
+134 ASIKTSMNDAGLNFQN
-145 LQSNITKLQE
+145 LITKLQE
-155 DLEKKISQIQYEI
+155 DLEKKITQIQYEI

-174 LESLPISSVENNK
+174 LESLPISSAEN
-187 ATSSKEGDI
+187 ATSAKEGDI
-196 FDDNKF
+196 FDDKKF

-216 RQIMNSKALDEVSNT
+216 RQIMNSKALDEVNNKI
-231 VKSIQFDLQNR
+231 KSLQFDLQNR

-269 NLLYDDNRKAINDIQ
+269 NLLYDDNRKAINDIH
-284 ALNRKMES
+284 ALNRKIES
-292 ITANVTALQSM
+292 ITANVTALQAM

-331 LYKEIERI
+331 LYKEIERL

-346 RRNIDDILNQIKTLA
+346 RRNIDDILNQIKSMA

-370 TKLTNLITEFKV
+370 AKLTNLITEFKV

-395 KIIKVLENQMKAIQE
+395 KIIKVLENQVKAIQE
-410 DSSKRNEAG
+410 DSSKKNEG
-419 DNWLLAKRPLNSFK
+419 GENWLLAKRPLNNFK
-433 CASCEANLEH
+433 CASCEANLENM
-443 LNSNQEYLPWNK
+443 NSNREYLPWNK
-455 YPARDDKSYRM
+455 YPARDEKSYRM
-466 GSGFSHMLQMMSSEL
+466 GSGFSHVLQMMSSEL

-486 KKEFSSDIEDS
+486 KKDFSSDIEDS
-497 KRKKRSFSGIRNK
+497 KGKKRSFSGIRNK

-523 NKKAINLIDDMP
+523 NKKPINLIDDMP

-543 YSDNYETKQVVLN
+543 FSDHYETKQVVLN

-572 NI
+572 KI

>member
-1 MTVSCLYKYIVTQ
+1 MG
-14 RIKELEEKNAKLTK
+14 
-28 EVEAMSVK
+28 VK

-50 DGTVDA
+50 DGSVDA

-63 LESKVFKKFSLLD
+63 LESKVFKKFSLID

-85 VLKAKNGTINNKNE
+85 VLKAKNATINYKNE
-99 IDGLSRLITKLRDDL
+99 IDGLSRLITKLRDDI
-114 EDTGNKNQENVEL
+114 EDTDNKIKENVEIL
-127 LHKEDSN
+127 NKED
-134 ITASMKEATEN
+134 ASIKTSMNDAGLNFQN
-145 LQSNITKLQE
+145 LITKLQE
-155 DLEKKISQIQYEI
+155 DLEKKITQIQYEI

-174 LESLPISSVENNK
+174 LESLPISSAEN
-187 ATSSKEGDI
+187 ATSAKEGDI
-196 FDDNKF
+196 FDDKKF

-216 RQIMNSKALDEVSNT
+216 RQIMNSKALDEVNNKI
-231 VKSIQFDLQNR
+231 KSLQFDLQNR

-269 NLLYDDNRKAINDIQ
+269 NLLYDDNRKAINDIH
-284 ALNRKMES
+284 ALNRKIES
-292 ITANVTALQSM
+292 ITANVTALQAM

-331 LYKEIERI
+331 LYKEIERL

-346 RRNIDDILNQIKTLA
+346 RRNIDDILNQIKSMA

-370 TKLTNLITEFKV
+370 AKLTNLITEFKV

-395 KIIKVLENQMKAIQE
+395 KIIKVLENQVKAIQE
-410 DSSKRNEAG
+410 DSSKKNEG
-419 DNWLLAKRPLNSFK
+419 GENWLLAKRPLNNFK
-433 CASCEANLEH
+433 CASCEANLENM
-443 LNSNQEYLPWNK
+443 NSNQEYLPWNK
-455 YPARDDKSYRM
+455 YPARDEKSYRM
-466 GSGFSHMLQMMSSEL
+466 GSGFSHVLQMMSSEL

-486 KKEFSSDIEDS
+486 KKDFSSDIEDS
-497 KRKKRSFSGIRNK
+497 KGKKRSFSGIRNK

-523 NKKAINLIDDMP
+523 NKKPINLIDDMP

-543 YSDNYETKQVVLN
+543 FSDHYETKQVVLN

-572 NI
+572 KI

>member
-1 MTVSCLYKYIVTQ
+1 MG
-14 RIKELEEKNAKLTK
+14 
-28 EVEAMSVK
+28 VK

-50 DGTVDA
+50 DGSVDA

-63 LESKVFKKFSLLD
+63 LESKVFKKFSLID

-85 VLKAKNGTINNKNE
+85 VLKAKNATINSKNE
-99 IDGLSRLITKLRDDL
+99 IDGLSRLITKLRDDI
-114 EDTGNKNQENVEL
+114 EDTDNKIKENVEIL
-127 LHKEDSN
+127 NKED
-134 ITASMKEATEN
+134 ASIKTSMNDAGLNFQN
-145 LQSNITKLQE
+145 LITKLQE
-155 DLEKKISQIQYEI
+155 DLEKKITQIQYEI

-174 LESLPISSVENNK
+174 LESLPISSAEN
-187 ATSSKEGDI
+187 ATSAKEGDI
-196 FDDNKF
+196 FDDKKF

-216 RQIMNSKALDEVSNT
+216 RQIMNSKALDEVNNKI
-231 VKSIQFDLQNR
+231 KSLQFDLQNR

-284 ALNRKMES
+284 ALNRKIES
-292 ITANVTALQSM
+292 ITANVTALQAM

-331 LYKEIERI
+331 LYKEIERL

-346 RRNIDDILNQIKTLA
+346 RRNIDDILNQIKSMA

-370 TKLTNLITEFKV
+370 AKLTNLITEFKV

-395 KIIKVLENQMKAIQE
+395 KIIKVLENQVKAIQE
-410 DSSKRNEAG
+410 DASKKNEG
-419 DNWLLAKRPLNSFK
+419 GENWLLAKRPLNNFK
-433 CASCEANLEH
+433 CASCEANLENM
-443 LNSNQEYLPWNK
+443 NSNREYLPWNK
-455 YPARDDKSYRM
+455 YPARDEKSYRM
-466 GSGFSHMLQMMSSEL
+466 GSGFSHVLQMMSSEL

-486 KKEFSSDIEDS
+486 KKDFSSDIEDS
-497 KRKKRSFSGIRNK
+497 KGKKRSFSGIRNK

-523 NKKAINLIDDMP
+523 NKKPINLIDDMP

-543 YSDNYETKQVVLN
+543 FSDHYETKQVVLN

-572 NI
+572 KI

>member
-1 MTVSCLYKYIVTQ
+1 MG
-14 RIKELEEKNAKLTK
+14 
-28 EVEAMSVK
+28 VK

-50 DGTVDA
+50 DGSVDA

-63 LESKVFKKFSLLD
+63 LESKVFKKFSLID

-85 VLKAKNGTINNKNE
+85 VLKAKNATINYKNE
-99 IDGLSRLITKLRDDL
+99 IDGLSRLITKLRDDI
-114 EDTGNKNQENVEL
+114 EDTDNKIKENVEIL
-127 LHKEDSN
+127 NKED
-134 ITASMKEATEN
+134 ASIKTSMNDAGLNFQN
-145 LQSNITKLQE
+145 LITKLQE
-155 DLEKKISQIQYEI
+155 VLEKKITQIQYEI

-174 LESLPISSVENNK
+174 LESLPISSAEN
-187 ATSSKEGDI
+187 ATSAKEGDI
-196 FDDNKF
+196 FDDKKF

-216 RQIMNSKALDEVSNT
+216 RQIMNSKALDEVNNKI
-231 VKSIQFDLQNR
+231 KSLQFDLQNR

-284 ALNRKMES
+284 ALNRKIES
-292 ITANVTALQSM
+292 ITANVTALQAM

-331 LYKEIERI
+331 LYKEIERL

-346 RRNIDDILNQIKTLA
+346 RRNIDDILNQIKSMA

-370 TKLTNLITEFKV
+370 AKLTNLITEFKV

-395 KIIKVLENQMKAIQE
+395 KIIKVLENQVKAIQE
-410 DSSKRNEAG
+410 DSSKKNEG
-419 DNWLLAKRPLNSFK
+419 GENWLLAKRPLNNFK
-433 CASCEANLEH
+433 CASCEANLENM
-443 LNSNQEYLPWNK
+443 NSNREYLPWNK
-455 YPARDDKSYRM
+455 YPARDEKSYRM
-466 GSGFSHMLQMMSSEL
+466 GSGFSHVLQMMSSEL

-486 KKEFSSDIEDS
+486 KKDFSSDIEDS
-497 KRKKRSFSGIRNK
+497 KGKKRSFSGIRNK

-523 NKKAINLIDDMP
+523 NKKPINLIDDMP

-543 YSDNYETKQVVLN
+543 FSDHYETKQVVLN

-572 NI
+572 KI

>member
-1 MTVSCLYKYIVTQ
+1 MG
-14 RIKELEEKNAKLTK
+14 
-28 EVEAMSVK
+28 VK

-50 DGTVDA
+50 DGSVDA

-63 LESKVFKKFSLLD
+63 LESKVFKKFSLID

-85 VLKAKNGTINNKNE
+85 VLKAKNATINYKNE
-99 IDGLSRLITKLRDDL
+99 IDGLSRLITKLRDDI
-114 EDTGNKNQENVEL
+114 EDTDNKIKENVEIL
-127 LHKEDSN
+127 NKED
-134 ITASMKEATEN
+134 ASIKTSMNDAGLNFQN
-145 LQSNITKLQE
+145 LITKLQE
-155 DLEKKISQIQYEI
+155 DLEKKIAQIQYEI

-174 LESLPISSVENNK
+174 LESLPISSAEN
-187 ATSSKEGDI
+187 ATSAKEGDI
-196 FDDNKF
+196 FDDKKF

-216 RQIMNSKALDEVSNT
+216 RQIMNSKALDEVNNKI
-231 VKSIQFDLQNR
+231 KSLQFDLQNR

-284 ALNRKMES
+284 ALNRKIES
-292 ITANVTALQSM
+292 ITANVTALQAM

-331 LYKEIERI
+331 LYKEIERL

-346 RRNIDDILNQIKTLA
+346 RRNIDDILNQIKSMA

-370 TKLTNLITEFKV
+370 AKLTNLITEFKV

-395 KIIKVLENQMKAIQE
+395 KIIKVLENQVKAIQE
-410 DSSKRNEAG
+410 DSSKKNEG
-419 DNWLLAKRPLNSFK
+419 GENWLLAKRPLNNFK
-433 CASCEANLEH
+433 CASCEANLENM
-443 LNSNQEYLPWNK
+443 NSNREYLPWNK
-455 YPARDDKSYRM
+455 YPARDEKSYRM
-466 GSGFSHMLQMMSSEL
+466 GSGFSHVLQMMSSEL

-486 KKEFSSDIEDS
+486 KKDFSSDIEDS
-497 KRKKRSFSGIRNK
+497 KGKKRSFSGIRNK

-523 NKKAINLIDDMP
+523 NKKPINLIDDMP

-543 YSDNYETKQVVLN
+543 FSDHYETKQVVLN

-572 NI
+572 KI

>member
-1 MTVSCLYKYIVTQ
+1 MG
-14 RIKELEEKNAKLTK
+14 
-28 EVEAMSVK
+28 VK

-50 DGTVDA
+50 DGSVDA

-63 LESKVFKKFSLLD
+63 LESKVFKKFSLID

-85 VLKAKNGTINNKNE
+85 VLKAKNATINSKNE
-99 IDGLSRLITKLRDDL
+99 IDGLSRLITKLRDDI
-114 EDTGNKNQENVEL
+114 EDTDNKIKENVEIL
-127 LHKEDSN
+127 NKED
-134 ITASMKEATEN
+134 ASIKTSMNDAGLNFQN
-145 LQSNITKLQE
+145 LITKLQE
-155 DLEKKISQIQYEI
+155 DLEKKITQIQYEI

-174 LESLPISSVENNK
+174 LESLPISSAEN
-187 ATSSKEGDI
+187 ATSAKEGDI
-196 FDDNKF
+196 FDDKKF

-216 RQIMNSKALDEVSNT
+216 RQIMNSKALDEVNNKI
-231 VKSIQFDLQNR
+231 KSLQFDLQNR

-284 ALNRKMES
+284 ALNRKIES
-292 ITANVTALQSM
+292 ITANVTALQAM

-317 KFIDTGKFMESTKA
+317 KFIDTGKFMESSKA
-331 LYKEIERI
+331 LYKEIERL

-346 RRNIDDILNQIKTLA
+346 RRNIDDILNQIKSMA

-370 TKLTNLITEFKV
+370 AKLTNLITEFKV

-395 KIIKVLENQMKAIQE
+395 KIIKVLENQVKAIQE
-410 DSSKRNEAG
+410 DSSKKNEG
-419 DNWLLAKRPLNSFK
+419 GENWLLAKRPLNNFK
-433 CASCEANLEH
+433 CASCEANLENM
-443 LNSNQEYLPWNK
+443 NSNREYLPWNK
-455 YPARDDKSYRM
+455 YPARDEKSYRM
-466 GSGFSHMLQMMSSEL
+466 GSGFSHVLQMMSSEL

-486 KKEFSSDIEDS
+486 KKDFSSDIEDS
-497 KRKKRSFSGIRNK
+497 KGKKRSFSGIRNK

-523 NKKAINLIDDMP
+523 NKKPINLIDDMP

-543 YSDNYETKQVVLN
+543 FSDHYETKQVVLN

-572 NI
+572 KI

>member
-1 MTVSCLYKYIVTQ
+1 MG
-14 RIKELEEKNAKLTK
+14 
-28 EVEAMSVK
+28 VK

-50 DGTVDA
+50 DGSVDA

-63 LESKVFKKFSLLD
+63 LESKVFKKFSLID

-85 VLKAKNGTINNKNE
+85 VLKAKNATINYKNE
-99 IDGLSRLITKLRDDL
+99 IDGLSRLITKLRDDI
-114 EDTGNKNQENVEL
+114 EDTDNKIKENVEIL
-127 LHKEDSN
+127 NKED
-134 ITASMKEATEN
+134 ASIKTSMNDAGLNFQN
-145 LQSNITKLQE
+145 LITKLQE
-155 DLEKKISQIQYEI
+155 DLEKKITQIQYEI

-174 LESLPISSVENNK
+174 LESLPISSAEN
-187 ATSSKEGDI
+187 ATSAKEGDI
-196 FDDNKF
+196 FDDKKF

-216 RQIMNSKALDEVSNT
+216 RQIMNSKALDEVNNKI
-231 VKSIQFDLQNR
+231 KSLQFDLQNR

-284 ALNRKMES
+284 ALNRKIES
-292 ITANVTALQSM
+292 ITANVTALQAM

-331 LYKEIERI
+331 LYKEIERL

-346 RRNIDDILNQIKTLA
+346 RRNIDDILNQIKSMA

-370 TKLTNLITEFKV
+370 AKLTNLITEFKV

-395 KIIKVLENQMKAIQE
+395 KIIKVLENQVKAIQE
-410 DSSKRNEAG
+410 DSSKKNEG
-419 DNWLLAKRPLNSFK
+419 GENWLLAKRPLNNFK
-433 CASCEANLEH
+433 CASCEANLENM
-443 LNSNQEYLPWNK
+443 NSNQEYLPWNK
-455 YPARDDKSYRM
+455 YPARDEKSYRM
-466 GSGFSHMLQMMSSEL
+466 GSGFSHVLQMMSSEL

-486 KKEFSSDIEDS
+486 KKDFSSDIEDS
-497 KRKKRSFSGIRNK
+497 KGKKRSFSGIRNK

-523 NKKAINLIDDMP
+523 NKKPINLIDDMP

-543 YSDNYETKQVVLN
+543 FSDHYETKQVVLN

-572 NI
+572 KI

>member
-1 MTVSCLYKYIVTQ
+1 MG
-14 RIKELEEKNAKLTK
+14 
-28 EVEAMSVK
+28 VK

-50 DGTVDA
+50 DGSVDA

-63 LESKVFKKFSLLD
+63 LESKVFKKFSLID

-85 VLKAKNGTINNKNE
+85 VLKAKNATINYKNE
-99 IDGLSRLITKLRDDL
+99 IDGLSRLITKLLDDK
-114 EDTGNKNQENVEL
+114 EDTDNKIKENVEIL
-127 LHKEDSN
+127 NKED
-134 ITASMKEATEN
+134 ASIKTSMNDAGLNFQN
-145 LQSNITKLQE
+145 LITKLQE
-155 DLEKKISQIQYEI
+155 DLEKQITQIQYQI

-174 LESLPISSVENNK
+174 LESLPISSAEN
-187 ATSSKEGDI
+187 ATSAKEGDI
-196 FDDNKF
+196 FDDKKF

-216 RQIMNSKALDEVSNT
+216 RQIMNSKALDEVNNKI
-231 VKSIQFDLQNR
+231 KSLQFDLQNR

-284 ALNRKMES
+284 ALNRKIES
-292 ITANVTALQSM
+292 ITANVTALQAM

-317 KFIDTGKFMESTKA
+317 KFIDTGKFMESSKA
-331 LYKEIERI
+331 LYKEIERL

-346 RRNIDDILNQIKTLA
+346 RRNIDDILNQIKSMA

-370 TKLTNLITEFKV
+370 AKLTNLITEFKV

-395 KIIKVLENQMKAIQE
+395 KIIKVLENQVKAIQE
-410 DSSKRNEAG
+410 DSSKKNEG
-419 DNWLLAKRPLNSFK
+419 GENWLLAKRPLNNFK
-433 CASCEANLEH
+433 CASCEANLENM
-443 LNSNQEYLPWNK
+443 NSNREYLPWNK
-455 YPARDDKSYRM
+455 YPARDEKSYRM
-466 GSGFSHMLQMMSSEL
+466 GSGFSHVLQMMSSEL

-486 KKEFSSDIEDS
+486 KKDFSSDIADS
-497 KRKKRSFSGIRNK
+497 KGKKRSFSGIRNK

-523 NKKAINLIDDMP
+523 NKKPINLIDDMP

-543 YSDNYETKQVVLN
+543 FSDHYETKQVVLN

-572 NI
+572 KI

>member
-1 MTVSCLYKYIVTQ
+1 MG
-14 RIKELEEKNAKLTK
+14 
-28 EVEAMSVK
+28 VK

-50 DGTVDA
+50 DGSVDA

-63 LESKVFKKFSLLD
+63 LESKVFKKFSLID

-85 VLKAKNGTINNKNE
+85 VLKAKNATINYKNE
-99 IDGLSRLITKLRDDL
+99 IDGLSRLITKLRDDI
-114 EDTGNKNQENVEL
+114 EDTDNKIKENVEIL
-127 LHKEDSN
+127 NKED
-134 ITASMKEATEN
+134 ASIKTSMNDAGLNFQN
-145 LQSNITKLQE
+145 LITKLQE
-155 DLEKKISQIQYEI
+155 DLEKKITQIQYEI

-174 LESLPISSVENNK
+174 LESLPISSAEN
-187 ATSSKEGDI
+187 ATSAKEGDI
-196 FDDNKF
+196 FDDKKF

-216 RQIMNSKALDEVSNT
+216 RQIMSSKALDEVSNKI
-231 VKSIQFDLQNR
+231 KSLQFDLQNR

-284 ALNRKMES
+284 ALNRKIES
-292 ITANVTALQSM
+292 ITANVTALQAM

-331 LYKEIERI
+331 LYKEIERL

-346 RRNIDDILNQIKTLA
+346 RRNIDDILNQIKSMA

-370 TKLTNLITEFKV
+370 AKLTNLITEFKV

-395 KIIKVLENQMKAIQE
+395 KIIKVLENQVKAIQE
-410 DSSKRNEAG
+410 DSSKKNEG
-419 DNWLLAKRPLNSFK
+419 GENWLLAKRPLNNFK
-433 CASCEANLEH
+433 CASCEANLENM
-443 LNSNQEYLPWNK
+443 NSNQEYLPWNK
-455 YPARDDKSYRM
+455 YPARDEKSYRM
-466 GSGFSHMLQMMSSEL
+466 GSGFSHVLQMMSSEL

-486 KKEFSSDIEDS
+486 KKDFSSDIEDS
-497 KRKKRSFSGIRNK
+497 KGKKRSFSGIRNK

-523 NKKAINLIDDMP
+523 NKKPINLIDDMP

-543 YSDNYETKQVVLN
+543 FSDHYETKQVVLN

-572 NI
+572 KI

>member
-1 MTVSCLYKYIVTQ
+1 MG
-14 RIKELEEKNAKLTK
+14 
-28 EVEAMSVK
+28 VK

-50 DGTVDA
+50 DGSVDA

-63 LESKVFKKFSLLD
+63 LESKVFKKFSLID

-85 VLKAKNGTINNKNE
+85 VLKAKNATINSKNE
-99 IDGLSRLITKLRDDL
+99 IDGLSRLITKLRDDI
-114 EDTGNKNQENVEL
+114 EDTDNKIKENVEIL
-127 LHKEDSN
+127 NKED
-134 ITASMKEATEN
+134 ASIKTSMNDAGLNFQN
-145 LQSNITKLQE
+145 LITKLQE
-155 DLEKKISQIQYEI
+155 DLEKKITQIQYEI

-174 LESLPISSVENNK
+174 LESLPISSAEN
-187 ATSSKEGDI
+187 ATSAKEGDT
-196 FDDNKF
+196 FDDKKF

-216 RQIMNSKALDEVSNT
+216 RQIMNSKALDEVNNKI
-231 VKSIQFDLQNR
+231 KSLQFDLQNR

-284 ALNRKMES
+284 ALNRKIES
-292 ITANVTALQSM
+292 ITANVTALQAM

-331 LYKEIERI
+331 LYKEIERL

-346 RRNIDDILNQIKTLA
+346 RRNIDDILNQIKSMA

-370 TKLTNLITEFKV
+370 AKLTNLITEFKV

-395 KIIKVLENQMKAIQE
+395 KIIKVLENQVKAIQE
-410 DSSKRNEAG
+410 DSSKKNEG
-419 DNWLLAKRPLNSFK
+419 GENWLLAKRPLNNFK
-433 CASCEANLEH
+433 CASCEANLEKM
-443 LNSNQEYLPWNK
+443 NSNQEYLPWNK
-455 YPARDDKSYRM
+455 YPARDEKSYRM
-466 GSGFSHMLQMMSSEL
+466 GSGFSHVLQMMSSEL

-486 KKEFSSDIEDS
+486 KKDFSSDIEDS
-497 KRKKRSFSGIRNK
+497 KGKKRSFSGIRNK

-523 NKKAINLIDDMP
+523 NKKPINLIDDMP

-543 YSDNYETKQVVLN
+543 FSDHYETKQVVLN

-572 NI
+572 KI

>member
-1 MTVSCLYKYIVTQ
+1 MG
-14 RIKELEEKNAKLTK
+14 
-28 EVEAMSVK
+28 VK

-50 DGTVDA
+50 DGSVDA

-63 LESKVFKKFSLLD
+63 LESKVFKKFSLID

-85 VLKAKNGTINNKNE
+85 VLKAKNATINSKNE
-99 IDGLSRLITKLRDDL
+99 IDGLSRLITKLRDDI
-114 EDTGNKNQENVEL
+114 EDTDNKIKENVEIL
-127 LHKEDSN
+127 NKED
-134 ITASMKEATEN
+134 ASIKTSMNDAGLNFQN
-145 LQSNITKLQE
+145 LITKLQE
-155 DLEKKISQIQYEI
+155 DLEKKITQIQYEI

-174 LESLPISSVENNK
+174 LESLPISSAEN
-187 ATSSKEGDI
+187 ATSAKEGDI
-196 FDDNKF
+196 FDDKKF

-216 RQIMNSKALDEVSNT
+216 RQIMNSKALDEVNNKI
-231 VKSIQFDLQNR
+231 KSLQFDLQNR

-284 ALNRKMES
+284 ALNRKIES
-292 ITANVTALQSM
+292 ITANVTALQAM

-331 LYKEIERI
+331 LYKEIERL

-346 RRNIDDILNQIKTLA
+346 RRNIDDILNQIKSMA

-370 TKLTNLITEFKV
+370 AKLTNLITEFKV

-395 KIIKVLENQMKAIQE
+395 KIIKVLENQVKAIQE
-410 DSSKRNEAG
+410 DSSKKNEG
-419 DNWLLAKRPLNSFK
+419 GENWLLAKRPLNNFK
-433 CASCEANLEH
+433 CASCEANLENM
-443 LNSNQEYLPWNK
+443 NSNREYLPWNK
-455 YPARDDKSYRM
+455 YPARDEKSYRM
-466 GSGFSHMLQMMSSEL
+466 GSGFSHVLQMMSSEL

-486 KKEFSSDIEDS
+486 KKDFSSDIEDS
-497 KRKKRSFSGIRNK
+497 KGKKRSFSGIRNK

-523 NKKAINLIDDMP
+523 NKKPINLIDDMP

-543 YSDNYETKQVVLN
+543 FSDHYETKQVVLN

-572 NI
+572 KI

>member
-1 MTVSCLYKYIVTQ
+1 MG
-14 RIKELEEKNAKLTK
+14 
-28 EVEAMSVK
+28 VK

-50 DGTVDA
+50 DGSVDA

-63 LESKVFKKFSLLD
+63 LESKVFKKFSLID

-85 VLKAKNGTINNKNE
+85 VLKAKNATINSKNE
-99 IDGLSRLITKLRDDL
+99 IDGLSRLITKLRDDI
-114 EDTGNKNQENVEL
+114 EDTDNKIKENVEIL
-127 LHKEDSN
+127 NKED
-134 ITASMKEATEN
+134 ASIKTSMNDAGLNFQN
-145 LQSNITKLQE
+145 LITKLQE
-155 DLEKKISQIQYEI
+155 DLEKKITQIQYEI

-174 LESLPISSVENNK
+174 LESLPISSAEN
-187 ATSSKEGDI
+187 ATSAKEGDI
-196 FDDNKF
+196 FDDKKF

-216 RQIMNSKALDEVSNT
+216 RQIMNSKALDEVNNKI
-231 VKSIQFDLQNR
+231 KSLQFDLQNR

-284 ALNRKMES
+284 ALNRKIES
-292 ITANVTALQSM
+292 ITANVTALQAM

-331 LYKEIERI
+331 LYKEIERL

-346 RRNIDDILNQIKTLA
+346 RRNIDDILNQIKSMA

-370 TKLTNLITEFKV
+370 AKLTNLITEFKV

-395 KIIKVLENQMKAIQE
+395 KIIKVLENQVKAIQE
-410 DSSKRNEAG
+410 DSSKKNEG
-419 DNWLLAKRPLNSFK
+419 GENWLLAKRPLNNFK
-433 CASCEANLEH
+433 CASCEANLEKM
-443 LNSNQEYLPWNK
+443 NSNQEYLPWNK
-455 YPARDDKSYRM
+455 YPARDEKSYRM
-466 GSGFSHMLQMMSSEL
+466 GSGFSHVLQMMSSEL

-486 KKEFSSDIEDS
+486 KKDFSSDIEDS
-497 KRKKRSFSGIRNK
+497 KGKKRSFSGIRNK

-523 NKKAINLIDDMP
+523 NKKPINLIDDMP

-543 YSDNYETKQVVLN
+543 FSDHYETKQVVLN

-572 NI
+572 KI

>member
-1 MTVSCLYKYIVTQ
+1 MG
-14 RIKELEEKNAKLTK
+14 
-28 EVEAMSVK
+28 VK

-50 DGTVDA
+50 DGSVDA

-63 LESKVFKKFSLLD
+63 LESKVFKKFSLID

-85 VLKAKNGTINNKNE
+85 VLKAKNATINYKNE
-99 IDGLSRLITKLRDDL
+99 IDGLSRLITKLRDDI
-114 EDTGNKNQENVEL
+114 EDTDNKIKENVEIL
-127 LHKEDSN
+127 NKED
-134 ITASMKEATEN
+134 ASIKTSMNDAGLNFQN
-145 LQSNITKLQE
+145 LITKLQE
-155 DLEKKISQIQYEI
+155 DLEKKITQIQYEI

-174 LESLPISSVENNK
+174 LESLPISSAEN
-187 ATSSKEGDI
+187 ATSAKEGDI
-196 FDDNKF
+196 FDDKKF

-216 RQIMNSKALDEVSNT
+216 RQIMNSKALDEVNNKI
-231 VKSIQFDLQNR
+231 KSLQFDLQNR

-284 ALNRKMES
+284 ALSRKIES
-292 ITANVTALQSM
+292 ITANVTALQAM

-331 LYKEIERI
+331 LYKEIERL

-346 RRNIDDILNQIKTLA
+346 RRNIDDILNQIKSMA

-370 TKLTNLITEFKV
+370 AKLTNLITEFKV

-395 KIIKVLENQMKAIQE
+395 KIIKVLENQVKAIQE
-410 DSSKRNEAG
+410 DSSKKNEG
-419 DNWLLAKRPLNSFK
+419 GENWLLAKRPLNNFK
-433 CASCEANLEH
+433 CASCEANLENM
-443 LNSNQEYLPWNK
+443 NSNQEYLPWNK
-455 YPARDDKSYRM
+455 YPARDEKSYRM
-466 GSGFSHMLQMMSSEL
+466 GSGFSHVLQMMSSEL

-486 KKEFSSDIEDS
+486 KKDFSSDIEDS
-497 KRKKRSFSGIRNK
+497 KGKKRSFSGIRNK

-523 NKKAINLIDDMP
+523 NKKPINLIDDMP

-543 YSDNYETKQVVLN
+543 FSDHYETKQVVLN

-572 NI
+572 KI

>member
-1 MTVSCLYKYIVTQ
+1 MG
-14 RIKELEEKNAKLTK
+14 
-28 EVEAMSVK
+28 VK

-50 DGTVDA
+50 DGSVDA

-63 LESKVFKKFSLLD
+63 LESKVFKKFSLID

-85 VLKAKNGTINNKNE
+85 VLKAKNATINSKNE
-99 IDGLSRLITKLRDDL
+99 IDGLSRLITKLRDDI
-114 EDTGNKNQENVEL
+114 EDTDNKIKENVEIL
-127 LHKEDSN
+127 NKED
-134 ITASMKEATEN
+134 ASIKTSMNDAGLNFQN
-145 LQSNITKLQE
+145 LITKLQE
-155 DLEKKISQIQYEI
+155 DLEKKITKIQYEI

-174 LESLPISSVENNK
+174 LESLPISSAEN
-187 ATSSKEGDI
+187 ARSAKEGDI
-196 FDDNKF
+196 FDDKKF

-216 RQIMNSKALDEVSNT
+216 RQIMNSKALDEVNNKI
-231 VKSIQFDLQNR
+231 KSLQFDLQNR

-284 ALNRKMES
+284 ALNRKIES
-292 ITANVTALQSM
+292 ITANVTALQAM

-317 KFIDTGKFMESTKA
+317 KFIDTGKFMESSKA
-331 LYKEIERI
+331 LYKEIERL

-346 RRNIDDILNQIKTLA
+346 RRNIDDILNQIKSMA

-370 TKLTNLITEFKV
+370 AKLTNLITEFKV

-395 KIIKVLENQMKAIQE
+395 KIIKVLENQVKAIQE
-410 DSSKRNEAG
+410 DASKKNEG
-419 DNWLLAKRPLNSFK
+419 GENWLLAKRPLNNFK
-433 CASCEANLEH
+433 CASCEANLENM
-443 LNSNQEYLPWNK
+443 NSNREYLPWNK
-455 YPARDDKSYRM
+455 YPARDEKSYRM
-466 GSGFSHMLQMMSSEL
+466 GSGFSHVLQMMSSEL

-486 KKEFSSDIEDS
+486 KKDFSSDIEDS
-497 KRKKRSFSGIRNK
+497 KGKKRSFSGIRNK

-523 NKKAINLIDDMP
+523 NKKPINLIDDMP

-543 YSDNYETKQVVLN
+543 FSDHYETKQVVLN

-572 NI
+572 KI

>member
-1 MTVSCLYKYIVTQ
+1 MG
-14 RIKELEEKNAKLTK
+14 
-28 EVEAMSVK
+28 VK

-50 DGTVDA
+50 DGSVDA

-63 LESKVFKKFSLLD
+63 LESKVFKKFSLID

-85 VLKAKNGTINNKNE
+85 VLKAKNATINYKNE
-99 IDGLSRLITKLRDDL
+99 IDGLSRLITKLRDDI
-114 EDTGNKNQENVEL
+114 EDTDNKIKENVEIL
-127 LHKEDSN
+127 NKED
-134 ITASMKEATEN
+134 ASIKTSMNDAGLNFQN
-145 LQSNITKLQE
+145 LITKLQE
-155 DLEKKISQIQYEI
+155 DLEKKITQIQYEI

-174 LESLPISSVENNK
+174 LESLPISSAEN
-187 ATSSKEGDI
+187 ATSAKEGDI
-196 FDDNKF
+196 FDDKKF

-216 RQIMNSKALDEVSNT
+216 RQIMNSKALDEVNNKI
-231 VKSIQFDLQNR
+231 KSLQFDLQNR

-284 ALNRKMES
+284 ALNRKIES
-292 ITANVTALQSM
+292 ITANVTALQAM

-331 LYKEIERI
+331 LYKEIERL

-346 RRNIDDILNQIKTLA
+346 RRNIDDILNQIKSMA

-370 TKLTNLITEFKV
+370 AKLTNLITEFKV

-395 KIIKVLENQMKAIQE
+395 KIIKVLENQVKAIQE
-410 DSSKRNEAG
+410 DSSKKNEG
-419 DNWLLAKRPLNSFK
+419 GENWLLAKRPLNNFK
-433 CASCEANLEH
+433 CASCEANLENM
-443 LNSNQEYLPWNK
+443 NSNREYLPWNK
-455 YPARDDKSYRM
+455 YPARDEKSYRM
-466 GSGFSHMLQMMSSEL
+466 GSGFSHVLQMMSSEL

-486 KKEFSSDIEDS
+486 KKDFSSDIEDS
-497 KRKKRSFSGIRNK
+497 KGKKRSFSGIRNK

-523 NKKAINLIDDMP
+523 NKKLINLIDDMP

-543 YSDNYETKQVVLN
+543 FSDHYETKQVVLN

-572 NI
+572 KI

>member
-1 MTVSCLYKYIVTQ
+1 MG
-14 RIKELEEKNAKLTK
+14 
-28 EVEAMSVK
+28 VK

-50 DGTVDA
+50 DGSVDA

-63 LESKVFKKFSLLD
+63 LESKVFKKFSLID

-85 VLKAKNGTINNKNE
+85 VLKAKNATINYKNE
-99 IDGLSRLITKLRDDL
+99 IDGLSRLITKLRDDI
-114 EDTGNKNQENVEL
+114 EDTDNKIKENVEIL
-127 LHKEDSN
+127 NKED
-134 ITASMKEATEN
+134 ASIKTSMNDAGLNFQN
-145 LQSNITKLQE
+145 LITKLQE
-155 DLEKKISQIQYEI
+155 DLEKKITQIQYEI

-174 LESLPISSVENNK
+174 LESLPISSAEN
-187 ATSSKEGDI
+187 ATSAKEGDI
-196 FDDNKF
+196 FDDKKF

-216 RQIMNSKALDEVSNT
+216 RQIMNSKALDEVNNKI
-231 VKSIQFDLQNR
+231 KSLQFDLQNR

-284 ALNRKMES
+284 ALNRKIES
-292 ITANVTALQSM
+292 ITANVTALQAM

-331 LYKEIERI
+331 LYKEIERL

-346 RRNIDDILNQIKTLA
+346 RRNIDDILNQIKSMA

-370 TKLTNLITEFKV
+370 AKLTNLITEFKV

-395 KIIKVLENQMKAIQE
+395 KIIKVLENQVKAIQE
-410 DSSKRNEAG
+410 DSSKKNEG
-419 DNWLLAKRPLNSFK
+419 GENWLLAKRPLNNFK
-433 CASCEANLEH
+433 CASCEANLENM
-443 LNSNQEYLPWNK
+443 NSNREYLPWNK
-455 YPARDDKSYRM
+455 YPARDEKSYRM
-466 GSGFSHMLQMMSSEL
+466 GSGFSHVLQMMSSEL

-486 KKEFSSDIEDS
+486 KKDFSSDIEDS
-497 KRKKRSFSGIRNK
+497 KGKKRSFSGIRNK

-518 PKVRI
+518 PKLRI
-523 NKKAINLIDDMP
+523 NKKPINLIDDMP

-543 YSDNYETKQVVLN
+543 FSDHYETKQVVLN

-572 NI
+572 KI

>member
-1 MTVSCLYKYIVTQ
+1 MG
-14 RIKELEEKNAKLTK
+14 
-28 EVEAMSVK
+28 VK

-50 DGTVDA
+50 DGSVDA

-63 LESKVFKKFSLLD
+63 LESKVFKKFSLID

-85 VLKAKNGTINNKNE
+85 VLKAKNATINYKNE
-99 IDGLSRLITKLRDDL
+99 IDGLSRLITKLRDDI
-114 EDTGNKNQENVEL
+114 EDTDNKIKENVEIL
-127 LHKEDSN
+127 NKED
-134 ITASMKEATEN
+134 ASIKTSMNDAGLNFQN
-145 LQSNITKLQE
+145 LITKLRE
-155 DLEKKISQIQYEI
+155 DLEKKITQIQYEI

-174 LESLPISSVENNK
+174 LESLPISSAEN
-187 ATSSKEGDI
+187 ATSAKEGDI
-196 FDDNKF
+196 FDDKKF

-216 RQIMNSKALDEVSNT
+216 RQIMNSKALDEVNNKI
-231 VKSIQFDLQNR
+231 KSLQFDLQNR

-284 ALNRKMES
+284 ALSRKIES
-292 ITANVTALQSM
+292 ITANVTALQAM

-331 LYKEIERI
+331 LYKEIERL

-346 RRNIDDILNQIKTLA
+346 RRNIDDILNQIKSMA

-370 TKLTNLITEFKV
+370 AKLTNLITEFKV

-395 KIIKVLENQMKAIQE
+395 KIIKVLENQVKAIQE
-410 DSSKRNEAG
+410 DSSKKNEG
-419 DNWLLAKRPLNSFK
+419 GENWLLAKRPLNNFK
-433 CASCEANLEH
+433 CASCEANLENM
-443 LNSNQEYLPWNK
+443 NSNQEYLPWNK
-455 YPARDDKSYRM
+455 YPARDEKSYRM
-466 GSGFSHMLQMMSSEL
+466 GSGFSHVLQMMSSEL

-486 KKEFSSDIEDS
+486 KKDFSSDIEDS
-497 KRKKRSFSGIRNK
+497 KGKKRSFSGIRNK

-523 NKKAINLIDDMP
+523 NKKPINLIDDMP

-543 YSDNYETKQVVLN
+543 FSDHYETKQVVLN

-572 NI
+572 KI

>member
-1 MTVSCLYKYIVTQ
+1 MG
-14 RIKELEEKNAKLTK
+14 
-28 EVEAMSVK
+28 VK

-50 DGTVDA
+50 DGSVDA

-63 LESKVFKKFSLLD
+63 LESKVFKKFSLID

-85 VLKAKNGTINNKNE
+85 VLKAKNATINSKNE
-99 IDGLSRLITKLRDDL
+99 IDGLSRLITKLRDDI
-114 EDTGNKNQENVEL
+114 EDTDNKIKENVEIL
-127 LHKEDSN
+127 NKED
-134 ITASMKEATEN
+134 ASIKTSMNDAGLNFQN
-145 LQSNITKLQE
+145 LITKLQE
-155 DLEKKISQIQYEI
+155 DLEKKITQIQYEI

-174 LESLPISSVENNK
+174 LESLPISSAEN
-187 ATSSKEGDI
+187 ATSAKEGDI
-196 FDDNKF
+196 FDDKKF

-216 RQIMNSKALDEVSNT
+216 RQIMNSKALDEVNNKI
-231 VKSIQFDLQNR
+231 KSLQFDLQNR

-284 ALNRKMES
+284 ALNRKIES
-292 ITANVTALQSM
+292 ITANVTALQAM

-317 KFIDTGKFMESTKA
+317 KFIDTGKFMESSKA
-331 LYKEIERI
+331 LYKEIERL

-346 RRNIDDILNQIKTLA
+346 RRNIDDILNQIKSMA

-370 TKLTNLITEFKV
+370 AKLTNLITEFKV

-395 KIIKVLENQMKAIQE
+395 KIIKVLENQVKAIQE
-410 DSSKRNEAG
+410 DSSKKNEG
-419 DNWLLAKRPLNSFK
+419 GENWLLAKRPLNNFK
-433 CASCEANLEH
+433 CASCEANLEKM
-443 LNSNQEYLPWNK
+443 NSNQEYLPWNK
-455 YPARDDKSYRM
+455 YPARDEKSYRM
-466 GSGFSHMLQMMSSEL
+466 GSGFSHVLQMMSSEL

-486 KKEFSSDIEDS
+486 KKDFSSDIEDS
-497 KRKKRSFSGIRNK
+497 KGKKRSFSGIRNK

-523 NKKAINLIDDMP
+523 NKKPINLIDDMP

-543 YSDNYETKQVVLN
+543 FSDHYETKQVVLN

-572 NI
+572 KI

>member
-1 MTVSCLYKYIVTQ
+1 MG
-14 RIKELEEKNAKLTK
+14 
-28 EVEAMSVK
+28 VK

-50 DGTVDA
+50 DGSVDA

-63 LESKVFKKFSLLD
+63 LESKVFKKFSLID

-85 VLKAKNGTINNKNE
+85 VLKAKNATINSKNE
-99 IDGLSRLITKLRDDL
+99 IDGLSRLITKLRDDI
-114 EDTGNKNQENVEL
+114 EDTDNKIKENVEIL
-127 LHKEDSN
+127 NKED
-134 ITASMKEATEN
+134 ASIKTSMNDAGLNFQN
-145 LQSNITKLQE
+145 LITKLQE
-155 DLEKKISQIQYEI
+155 DLEKKITQIQYEI

-174 LESLPISSVENNK
+174 LESLPISSAEN
-187 ATSSKEGDI
+187 ATSAKEGDI
-196 FDDNKF
+196 FDDKKF

-216 RQIMNSKALDEVSNT
+216 RQIMNSKALDEVNNKI
-231 VKSIQFDLQNR
+231 KSLQFDLQNR

-284 ALNRKMES
+284 ALNRKIES
-292 ITANVTALQSM
+292 ITANVTALQAM

-317 KFIDTGKFMESTKA
+317 KFIDTGKFMESSKA
-331 LYKEIERI
+331 LYKEIERL

-346 RRNIDDILNQIKTLA
+346 RRNIDDILNQIKSMA

-370 TKLTNLITEFKV
+370 AKLTNLITEFKV

-395 KIIKVLENQMKAIQE
+395 KIIKVLENQVKAIQE
-410 DSSKRNEAG
+410 DSSKKHEG
-419 DNWLLAKRPLNSFK
+419 GENWLLAKRPLNNFK
-433 CASCEANLEH
+433 CASCEANLEKM
-443 LNSNQEYLPWNK
+443 NSNQEYLPWNK
-455 YPARDDKSYRM
+455 YPARDEKSYRM
-466 GSGFSHMLQMMSSEL
+466 GSGFSHVLQMMSSEL

-486 KKEFSSDIEDS
+486 KKDFSSDIEDS
-497 KRKKRSFSGIRNK
+497 KGKKRSFSGIRNK

-523 NKKAINLIDDMP
+523 NKKPINLIDDMP

-543 YSDNYETKQVVLN
+543 FSDHYETKQVVLN

-572 NI
+572 KI